1 MRLYACK
8 VMILLMVLGMVAGC
22 GVVPSANKMT
32 LGETIAELATE
43 QATSATSEL
52 ATEFIAES
60 TVEQTTPERP
70 ETTDSFAES
79 VAESTVELTTS
90 ALPEPTDAEAPSIEP
105 TAELPTEPT
114 AEVPTEPIEAPP
126 TEPTTEVPAESIEAP
141 STKSTVESVTEPV
154 EAPSVEPTE
163 TPIRA
168 RELLNVLTLHPKK
181 TGCTE
186 LDALVEQI
194 LTEIIDSEMD
204 NYEKTKACYDYLI
217 ENCSYGFSWCSIE
230 FETMDYTQ
238 EQAYVILSTKVG
250 VCDNYS
256 AAFAVMMQALG
267 LDVRKEM
274 GWTAL
279 ANNAGYTGHTW
290 TVLEIDGVEYVFD
303 PQVEDDIAK
312 GGPIRDYRFC
322 KEYRELPWK
331 YVVKWTEA
339 DYLERAMRCNP
350 DAVIAE
356 MMRRMTDAGRES
368 FDDVKRATFR
378 VTLHYNS
385 GATDED
391 ILAQMWEVFGDRGAM
406 NGHYVGI
413 VWNGVDTEHGTH
425 SFTMFSGEE

>member
-1 MRLYACK
+1 
-8 VMILLMVLGMVAGC
+8 
-22 GVVPSANKMT
+22 
-32 LGETIAELATE
+32 
-43 QATSATSEL
+43 
-52 ATEFIAES
+52 
-60 TVEQTTPERP
+60 
-70 ETTDSFAES
+70 
-79 VAESTVELTTS
+79 
-90 ALPEPTDAEAPSIEP
+90 
-105 TAELPTEPT
+105 
-114 AEVPTEPIEAPP
+114 
-126 TEPTTEVPAESIEAP
+126 
-141 STKSTVESVTEPV
+141 VT
-154 EAPSVEPTE
+154 PTE

-194 LTEIIDSEMD
+194 ITEIIDSEMD

-230 FETMDYTQ
+230 FETTDYTQ

-385 GATDED
+385 RATDED

-425 SFTMFSGEE
+425 SFTMFSGEA